1 MDQSPLSARL
11 QDVFSRLA
19 NWSANAMGSPV
30 AFAVSTFAVI
40 VWAASGPLFGFS
52 DTWQLVVNTGTTVLT
67 FLAVFLIQHSQ
78 NRDGLAIQLK
88 LDELIRSTS
97 RARNELIDL
106 EACTDDEIEA
116 IHRQLSAL
124 RKPRMSKDGAQV
136 SAPAGEIADKA
147 PHAARPS
154 KVSV

>member
-1 MDQSPLSARL
+1 MDKNPLSARL
-11 QDVFSRLA
+11 HEIFSRLA
-19 NWSANAMGSPV
+19 NWSANAMGSPA
-30 AFAVSTFAVI
+30 AFAVSTLAVI

-88 LDELIRSTS
+88 LDELIRSTR

-106 EACTDDEIEA
+106 ETCSDEEIA
-116 IHRQLSAL
+116 LIHQQLSAL
-124 RKPRMSKDGAQV
+124 RKTQTSAAEDSAEVMAEEDA
-136 SAPAGEIADKA
+136 APAS
-147 PHAARPS
+147 HAARPS
-154 KVSV
+154 KALA